1 MLKTENKDAAVI
13 NNVASLKYLP
23 GQIRLPYP
31 NADANTGSSRELPSG
46 LRNRS
51 GLKTS
56 GSGYMEGSCK
66 IALYIVGASSL
77 RNLMTIKTMT
87 THQVFPIT
95 NAPDIA
101 CVNKHENWFEGRTC
115 APLGMK

>member
-13 NNVASLKYLP
+13 NNVASPKYLP

-56 GSGYMEGSCK
+56 GSGYREGSCK
-66 IALYIVGASSL
+66 IALYIVGASS
-77 RNLMTIKTMT
+77 RFGTSWMIKTT
-87 THQVFPIT
+87 YQVFPIT
-95 NAPDIA
+95 NAPAIA
-101 CVNKHENWFEGRTC
+101 CVNKHGI
-115 APLGMK
+115 